1 MYQSGTSINW
11 GEQLR
16 RRPTMTLAWTISQA
30 LGLTEVSPTNCSP
43 YRRNTMEST
52 SPALSL
58 GLTLA
63 IALIGLTGFSIYTA
77 FGPPAKDLADP
88 FEDHED

>member
-1 MYQSGTSINW
+1 
-11 GEQLR
+11 
-16 RRPTMTLAWTISQA
+16 
-30 LGLTEVSPTNCSP
+30 
-43 YRRNTMEST
+43 MESS

-63 IALIGLTGFSIYTA
+63 AIVIGLTGFSVYIA